1 LGQGATLHLAPNF
14 CFDEGAA
21 LHPARNCLFEVR
33 AALHLAKS
41 MLPNLYTKEKRLAGN
56 EPFLFW
62 NSMNAFVDTLSCF
75 IN

>member
-1 LGQGATLHLAPNF
+1 MQRCTLPEIVFSTFMQPCILPEIVF
-14 CFDEGAA
+14 
-21 LHPARNCLFEVR
+21 
-33 AALHLAKS
+33 S
-41 MLPNLYTKEKRLAGN
+41 MFMQPYICKVNVPNLYTKEKRLAGN

>member
-1 LGQGATLHLAPNF
+1 MKVQPCTLPEIVF
-14 CFDEGAA
+14 
-21 LHPARNCLFEVR
+21 
-33 AALHLAKS
+33 S
-41 MLPNLYTKEKRLAGN
+41 MKVQPCTLPEIVFSTFMQPCISKVNVSNLYPKEKRLAGN

>member
-14 CFDEGAA
+14 SFDEG
-21 LHPARNCLFEVR
+21 